1 MTVTEWLQGHH
12 IRVRGILIY
21 IVAPPGDGETALGQ
35 LHGKENDDEAE
46 YDAGIESHCGKIV
59 VSHPPAEVEASHE
72 PLEDETR
79 QDPRR
84 KVYAVGRWDA
94 VGRDQ
99 RNRDVDVAP
108 KRARTATGE
117 VVEGD
122 GQDRTNQEEPDEWI
136 IAGGGPSVSHRHHHL
151 K

>member
-1 MTVTEWLQGHH
+1 MTATECLQRHH

-21 IVAPPGDGETALGQ
+21 IVAPPFDVETALGQ

-46 YDAGIESHCGKIV
+46 YDAGIESHRGEII
-59 VSHPPAEVEASHE
+59 VSHPPTEVEASHE

-84 KVYAVGRWDA
+84 EVYAVGRWDA

-99 RNRDVDVAP
+99 RNRDIDVAP
-108 KRARTATGE
+108 KRARTATSE
-117 VVEGD
+117 VVKGD
-122 GQDRTNQEEPDEWI
+122 GQDCTNQEEPDEWI
-136 IAGGGPSVSHRHHHL
+136 IAGGGPSVSHRHRHP

>member
-1 MTVTEWLQGHH
+1 
-12 IRVRGILIY
+12 
-21 IVAPPGDGETALGQ
+21 
-35 LHGKENDDEAE
+35 LHGKVNENDADN
-46 YDAGIESHCGKIV
+46 DARIESHRGKIV
-59 VSHPPAEVEASHE
+59 VSHPPTEVEAPHK

-79 QDPRR
+79 QGPRR

-94 VGRDQ
+94 GGCDQ
-99 RNRDVDVAP
+99 RNREIDVAP

-122 GQDRTNQEEPDEWI
+122 GQECTNQEEPYKRI
-136 IAGGGPSVSHRHHHL
+136 IAGGGPSVSYRHRHL

>member
-1 MTVTEWLQGHH
+1 LTFTECLQRHH
-12 IRVRGILIY
+12 IRVRSILPY
-21 IVAPPGDGETALGQ
+21 IVAPPVEVETAFGQ
-35 LHGKENDDEAE
+35 LQGKENDDEAE
-46 YDAGIESHCGKIV
+46 YDARIESHRGKVI
-59 VSHPPAEVEASHE
+59 VSHPPTEVEAPHE

-99 RNRDVDVAP
+99 RNRDIDVAP

-122 GQDRTNQEEPDEWI
+122 GQDCTNQEEPHEWI
-136 IAGGGPSVSHRHHHL
+136 IAEEDPSVSHRHRHL

>member
-1 MTVTEWLQGHH
+1 LTWSERLQGHQ
-12 IRVRGILIY
+12 IRVRSILPY
-21 IVAPPGDGETALGQ
+21 VVAPPVDVETAFGQ

-46 YDAGIESHCGKIV
+46 YDARIESHRGKII
-59 VSHPPAEVEASHE
+59 VSHPPTEVEAPHE
-72 PLEDETR
+72 PLEDATR
-79 QDPRR
+79 NDPRR

-99 RNRDVDVAP
+99 RNRDIDVAP
-108 KRARTATGE
+108 KRARAATGE

-122 GQDRTNQEEPDEWI
+122 GQDCTDQEEPDEWV
-136 IAGGGPSVSHRHHHL
+136 IAKEVRQSVDVIVIL

>member
-1 MTVTEWLQGHH
+1 MTWSEWLQGHH
-12 IRVRGILIY
+12 IRVRSILPY
-21 IVAPPGDGETALGQ
+21 IVAPPVDVEPAFGQ
-35 LHGKENDDEAE
+35 LHGEENDDEAE
-46 YDAGIESHCGKIV
+46 YDARIESHRGKII
-59 VSHPPAEVEASHE
+59 VSHPPTEVEAPHE

-99 RNRDVDVAP
+99 RNWDIDVAP

-122 GQDRTNQEEPDEWI
+122 GQDCANQEEPDEWI
-136 IAGGGPSVSHRHHHL
+136 IADEVRQSVVVIVI
-151 K
+151 